1 MSKQAEAKIETP
13 IVEKNEWT
21 EPELKKIDMVETTQ
35 GSTGN
40 SPDAPSGSQT
50 IG

>member
-1 MSKQAEAKIETP
+1 MQKQEESKIETSKL
-13 IVEKNEWT
+13 EKTEWT